1 MKRHKRHV
9 VCAGLISA
17 VISTVLVEAAFAG
30 WSEGTAFLVAES
42 SMQGSGSGPPGA
54 VTTPVDKHT
63 DLTGDQPGIPNEYS
77 GTPVQQGKLQEVTDS
92 KWLQKP
98 VHGMQGEIV
107 GKITQVLKDQK
118 TGEIEYVILEP
129 SDSKMPIPLRWSQ
142 FEEKDDQLR
151 LKIKKEDLKKVL
163 NAPNTKD
170 MSPDIQEHMNHIER
184 ARSQP
189 KAGSS
194 QGSATSSPAA
204 GGEHGESETSRGGA
218 SGSQALPQGQAPGLE
233 GDHPSSKR

>member
-1 MKRHKRHV
+1 MKRHIV
-9 VCAGLISA
+9 FAGLISA

-30 WSEGTAFLVAES
+30 SSEGTAFLVAES
-42 SMQGSGSGPPGA
+42 SMQGSGSGP
-54 VTTPVDKHT
+54 TTPVDKHT
-63 DLTGDQPGIPNEYS
+63 DLTGGQPGIPNEYS

-98 VHGMQGEIV
+98 VHGMQGDIV
-107 GKITQVLKDQK
+107 GKIKQVLKDQK

-142 FEEKDDQLR
+142 FEEKNDHLQ

-204 GGEHGESETSRGGA
+204 GGDHGESETSRGGA